1 MTMIVLILIVF
12 IILNIHYGISFISPL
27 ISLTTVLKY
36 KNIKRY
42 NTYYSNSNSN
52 SNIDNNSNKN
62 NNNNDNNNNNNND
75 TITWRLYE
83 IYVLLE
89 DDPGKDNVNVH
100 DNLYNSILRELNIK
114 SGGSKK
120 ITQSQLPVESI
131 QLIRKSFDPRIKKF
145 GKYIIIVIIIII
157 LKYYYYYYKILLSL
171 LLLRPTTFC
180 IYC

>member
-1 MTMIVLILIVF
+1 MIMMVMILILIVF
-12 IILNIHYGISFISPL
+12 IINIHYGISFLSPS
-27 ISLTTVLKY
+27 ISLTTILKY
-36 KNIKRY
+36 KNIKQY
-42 NTYYSNSNSN
+42 NTYYYSNSNSN
-52 SNIDNNSNKN
+52 SNIDNSNK

-89 DDPGKDNVNVH
+89 DDPGKDNINVH

-120 ITQSQLPVESI
+120 IKQSQLPVESI

-145 GKYIIIVIIIII
+145 GKYIIIIIVIIIIN
-157 LKYYYYYYKILLSL
+157 LYYYY
-171 LLLRPTTFC
+171 
-180 IYC
+180 